1 MKSFISSLFGLT
13 LLILTLLILE
23 GACFRLVEN
32 YAKSRLEL
40 AWGKPGQGKF
50 HSVLKKIP
58 LDHFISP
65 PSPLLPP
72 SDRIRLEDRYATS
85 LMSFGRATRDRLQ
98 EELETSVDPLA
109 AFEIKDIGVAK
120 HVIFP
125 GLQTTATLHEVKKKM
140 ARRVGDPMEYAK
152 GMLLRVVTSKEKHI
166 IEEEFTR
173 LEIVFKFVLDKG
185 LACAVISA
193 SSPQELMSISRNL
206 TRENPMIARDLYV
219 WGDDEAADIIL
230 EVTQADPG
238 LFQALMVH
246 NPEAIPAPRVKGMP
260 WILLGVPSTNEYTD
274 EKLLGF
280 LSWLDRGRDA
290 DKLYPSRL
298 GGLLKISE
306 KENRSDFESFA
317 IPYLFESLEYF
328 DHSQSPRIAPVQL
341 IEGLAETES
350 KLVKKSFGQK
360 ADRDFDLFTLEE
372 KMQEM
377 EESDEISLVKF
388 ATFDCEIIRGYRQIH
403 ADDRNLQKVSNRD
416 LVLKLGLGF
425 EQMGEEVLEKIGKK
439 DPLFLRFYNS
449 LSEVQ
454 ESPFN

>member
-1 MKSFISSLFGLT
+1 MKSFISTLLGLT
-13 LLILTLLILE
+13 LLVFTLIILE

-32 YAKSRLEL
+32 YANSRLEF
-40 AWGKPGQGKF
+40 AWGKPGQGMF
-50 HSVLKKIP
+50 HSVLKKLP
-58 LDHFISP
+58 LDHFIPP
-65 PSPLLPP
+65 PSPLLSP
-72 SDRIRLEDRYATS
+72 SERMHLEDQYATS

-120 HVIFP
+120 HVVLP
-125 GLQTTATLHEVKKKM
+125 GLQISATLKEVKMKM

-152 GMLLRVVTSKEKHI
+152 GMVMRVVTSKEKHI
-166 IEEEFTR
+166 IEEELAR
-173 LEIVFKFVLDKG
+173 LETVFKFILEKG

-193 SSPQELMSISRNL
+193 SSPQELVSISRNL
-206 TRENPMIARDLYV
+206 TRQNPMIARDLYV

-230 EVTQADPG
+230 EVVQGNPA
-238 LFQALMVH
+238 LFQTIMAC
-246 NPEAIPAPRVKGMP
+246 NPQAIPAPRVKGMP
-260 WILLGVPSTNEYTD
+260 WILMGIPSANEYND
-274 EKLLGF
+274 EKLLEF
-280 LSWLDRGRDA
+280 LSWVDRGRDA

-298 GGLLKISE
+298 GGLLRVYE

-328 DHSQSPRIAPVQL
+328 DHSESPREAPVQL
-341 IEGLAETES
+341 IEGVTEIGGSTVNMAFDGKAET
-350 KLVKKSFGQK
+350 
-360 ADRDFDLFTLEE
+360 AFDLFSLEE
-372 KMQEM
+372 KMQDM
-377 EESDEISLVKF
+377 EEGDESSLVNF
-388 ATFDCEIIRGYRQIH
+388 ATFDCEIIRGYRLIH

-425 EQMGEEVLEKIGKK
+425 EQMGDEVLKKIGKK